1 MRYSH
6 AVLVQCS
13 TSTLRRAVVILV
25 VQISAFAAAG
35 ATAQGNAI
43 ASEYSLR
50 LWRIED
56 GLPQNRI
63 RALCQ
68 TPDGYLWIGTDEGLA
83 RFDGIRFTIFDQS
96 NTAALHDNGILTLK
110 VGADGSLW
118 IGTRGGGLARYKD
131 GLFRGFGVS
140 EGLTNGFVRT
150 IYEDRRQ
157 TLWVGTDRGFFRR
170 EGERFVRLDN
180 TPEVPLAS
188 VVSIGEDDAG
198 RIWATSNAGLLSAG
212 DKLLRVPSDCG
223 AGPTNILQQS
233 SHGFLWVIGTM
244 GAARLKNGCMA
255 LEPPLPAIRM
265 TSLIEDRDGTLW
277 IGTMGKGL
285 MRARSDGVTSITAL
299 SGLPDNA
306 VNVVFEDRELNLW
319 IGCQDGLVR
328 LTKRSGRNI
337 GAQDGLE
344 DDNVSTVY
352 ADPHDNLWFTTL
364 TGQVYRVANGVVQRY
379 RLPAP
384 TADLRV
390 TTVFQE
396 RKGAMW
402 FGTSGSGLV
411 SVEGNGATVFT
422 KANGLRSNTVRQILE
437 DRSGIL
443 WIGLDS
449 GLSRWDGHSFQNYYL
464 PEGLSYPS
472 VRSMIVEAQG
482 DLLVGTDAGLNRV
495 HENRIVA
502 DPEFAALA
510 KDRIWSIYQDS
521 SGTLWLG
528 TRGNGLIRYRRGKI
542 VRFTKEKGL
551 LTDTIQQIL
560 EDGHGKLWMSTSS
573 GVISA
578 DRKELDAAA
587 EGGTLPIHVIPY
599 GTADGMAT
607 SQMNGGWQ
615 PAGAR
620 TSDGELWFP
629 TVKGAVRINPAQIPP
644 HHTAPI
650 LIERVMADDRAVS
663 LAGNVVIPPGH
674 GRLAIDYTLCD
685 LVNPQRVSFRYKLEE
700 FDENWTPALQ
710 GRSAYYTNLPPGHY
724 RFHVIASDAA
734 SASVSEAFVAL
745 TLQPS
750 FYQTTWFYALLAL
763 AAGTVVWGGFAL
775 YARQTR
781 ERYAL
786 LLTERTRLARE
797 MHDTVIQG
805 CVGVSTLLEA
815 AARFRNVDTVEAET
829 LLEQARIEANTTL
842 EEARQAVW
850 DLRHPEAAESPID
863 MLFDLARK
871 LGKEHGIRIETEM
884 AGKGSLDPETDRTI
898 LLVGREALRNAV
910 VHGKPGNVSL
920 RISFEP
926 AEVSLMVTDNGS
938 GFAADHEQAAENRHF
953 GILGMRERVEKLGGA
968 FSIVSEPGAGTR
980 VVARI
985 PRAGVQPSDATTPQ
999 FRAGA
1004 R

>member
-1 MRYSH
+1 MRYSL
-6 AVLVQCS
+6 AVLVRYS
-13 TSTLRRAVVILV
+13 TSTLRRAVAILV

-35 ATAQGNAI
+35 APAQGNAI
-43 ASEYSLR
+43 ASEYSVR

-83 RFDGIRFTIFDQS
+83 RFDGIRFNIFDQS

-140 EGLTNGFVRT
+140 DGLTNGFVRT
-150 IYEDRRQ
+150 IYEDRLRI
-157 TLWVGTDRGFFRR
+157 LWVGTDRGFFRR

-188 VVSIGEDDAG
+188 VVSIGEDDTG

-233 SHGFLWVIGTM
+233 SRGFLWVIGTM

-255 LEPPLPAIRM
+255 VEPPLPAIRM
-265 TSLIEDRDGTLW
+265 TSLIEDHDGTLW

-285 MRARSDGVTSITAL
+285 MRAGSDGVTSLTAL

-384 TADLRV
+384 AADLRV

-396 RKGAMW
+396 RKGVMW

-411 SVEGNGATVFT
+411 LEEGNAATVFT

-528 TRGNGLIRYRRGKI
+528 TRGNGLIRYRRGKM
-542 VRFTKEKGL
+542 VRFTKDKGL

-578 DRKELDAAA
+578 DRKELNAAA
-587 EGGTLPIHVIPY
+587 ESGTLPIHVIPY

-650 LIERVMADDRAVS
+650 LIERVMVDDRAVS

-685 LVNPQRVSFRYKLEE
+685 LVNPQRVGFRYKLEE

-763 AAGTVVWGGFAL
+763 AAGTAVWGGFAL

-850 DLRHPEAAESPID
+850 NLRHPEGAESSID

-871 LGKEHGIRIETEM
+871 LGKEHGIPIETEM
-884 AGKGSLDPETDRTI
+884 AGKRSLDPGTDRTI

-910 VHGKPGNVSL
+910 VHGKPENVSL

-926 AEVSLMVTDNGS
+926 AEVSLTVTDNGS

-985 PRAGVQPSDATTPQ
+985 PLAGVQPSDATTPQ
-999 FRAGA
+999 FPAGA